1 MKRLERIKRLM
12 IEMGYNA
19 YVDMKGNLFVR
30 LKGITDY
37 SEVQEDFEM
46 AVELA
51 DVAEEREAFQT
62 AEV

>member
-37 SEVQEDFEM
+37 REVQEDFEM

-62 AEV
+62 VEV